1 MNEIN
6 GLFVI
11 YRPAFCQRC
20 ERKWGRQVRIPSGH
34 TLCAMCR
41 STARQEGQERRRKRA
56 EDHAR
61 AVNMAKLAAQRI
73 ERPEM
78 PVETFDA
85 TLARIRGNM
94 ARINAEIKRKARAGS
109 ADGT

>member
-1 MNEIN
+1 MNEIK

-11 YRPAFCQRC
+11 YRPAFCVRC
-20 ERKWGRQVRIPSGH
+20 ERKWGRQTRIQSGR
-34 TLCAMCR
+34 TLCVMCR
-41 STARQEGQERRRKRA
+41 STVRQEGQERRRKRA

-61 AVNMAKLAAQRI
+61 AVSMAKLAARRDPDATPAI
-73 ERPEM
+73 TF
-78 PVETFDA
+78 ET
-85 TLARIRGNM
+85 TLARLRENM

>member
-1 MNEIN
+1 MNKIN

-11 YRPAFCQRC
+11 YRPAFCVRC
-20 ERKWGRQVRIPSGH
+20 ERKWGRQVRIQSGH

-61 AVNMAKLAAQRI
+61 AVLAAQAAAR
-73 ERPEM
+73 RDTPEM
-78 PVETFDA
+78 SVETFDA
-85 TLARIRGNM
+85 TLARIRENM
-94 ARINAEIKRKARAGS
+94 RKINAEIKRKARAGS